1 MHKKAS
7 VQNKRKPKKTKDI
20 AALLMKVV
28 EAMMMEVVVVVT
40 KNVMDMIIVCVRS
53 SGGEGG
59 GKGGGEGGGYGCFG

>member
-1 MHKKAS
+1 
-7 VQNKRKPKKTKDI
+7 
-20 AALLMKVV
+20 
-28 EAMMMEVVVVVT
+28 MMEVVEVVT